1 MPRARPPRRARGDQP
16 LYDGRVVADFGHHV
30 LVEDDDAQ
38 IHACSVRG
46 RELRAVCGDRVRW
59 QPGAHGARG
68 VVEALLPRAHVLAR
82 PDARGRPEV
91 LAANLDQIIVV
102 CALAPPLDANLIDR
116 YLVAAAFMDVG
127 AVIVSNKSELATDV
141 DTDAGAAILAEY
153 EAIPYPVVR
162 TSAKTGQGLER
173 LSTLAAGHTSILVG
187 QSGVGKSTLLN
198 ALRPSTDAAV
208 GALSTRSG
216 EGTHTTSASRLY
228 RLPGGGEIID
238 SPGVRE
244 YTPHLDRSQDPVAG
258 YREFDA
264 PSRACRFRNCRHL
277 DEPDCGVKAAVASK
291 QISLRRYDS
300 YRALALSPA

>member
-1 MPRARPPRRARGDQP
+1 MPRARPPRRTRGDQP
-16 LYDGRVVADFGHHV
+16 LHDGRVVADFGHHV
-30 LVEDDDAQ
+30 LVEDAANAV
-38 IHACSVRG
+38 HPCTVRS

-59 QPGAHGARG
+59 QPGQHGGRG
-68 VVEALLPRAHVLAR
+68 VVEALLPRTSLLAR

-91 LAANLDQIIVV
+91 LAANLDQLIVV
-102 CALAPPLDANLIDR
+102 CALAPPLDAYLIDR

-127 AVIVSNKSELATDV
+127 AVIVCNKMELSARQ
-141 DTDAGAAILAEY
+141 DTGDAEQTLARY

-162 TSAKTGQGLER
+162 ASAKTGQGLER
-173 LSTLAAGHTSILVG
+173 LQALAAGHTSILVG

-228 RLPGGGEIID
+228 TLPGGGEIID

-244 YTPHLDRSQDPVAG
+244 YTPHLDSSQDPVAG
-258 YREFDA
+258 YLEFHE

-277 DEPDCGVKAAVASK
+277 EEPECGVKAAVASG
-291 QISLRRYDS
+291 QISRRRYES
-300 YRALALSPA
+300 YRTLALQGP

>member
-1 MPRARPPRRARGDQP
+1 MPRSRPPRRARGDQP

-30 LVEDDDAQ
+30 LVEDDAAQ
-38 IHACSVRG
+38 VHPCSVRG
-46 RELRAVCGDRVRW
+46 RELRVVCGDRVRW
-59 QPGAHGARG
+59 QPGTHGARG

-91 LAANLDQIIVV
+91 LAANLDQLIVV

-116 YLVAAAFMDVG
+116 YLVAASFMDVG
-127 AVIVSNKSELATDV
+127 AVIVCNKSELATDV

-198 ALRPSTDAAV
+198 ALRPRTDAAV
-208 GALSTRSG
+208 GELSSRSG
-216 EGTHTTSASRLY
+216 EGTHTTSASKLY
-228 RLPGGGEIID
+228 TLPGGGEIVD

-244 YTPHLDRSQDPVAG
+244 YTPHLDSSQDPVVG
-258 YREFDA
+258 FREFDA
-264 PSRACRFRNCRHL
+264 PSQACRFRDCRHL
-277 DEPDCGVKAAVASK
+277 EEPDCGVKAAVARG
-291 QISLRRYDS
+291 QISQRRYES
-300 YRALALSPA
+300 YRRLALGQP